1 MRFSCNW
8 ILAGTTQHFVIPAV
22 EKYEEI
28 QLLQAKF
35 DSQVN
40 LCTF

>member
-1 MRFSCNW
+1 MLFSCNW
-8 ILAGTTQHFVIPAV
+8 ILAGMTQHCVIPEM
-22 EKYEEI
+22 EKDQEI

-35 DSQVN
+35 YSQVN